1 MNPTAEN
8 KPPFARIS
16 TGIAE
21 LDRMLGGGLLPG
33 TLTVVMGATG
43 IGKTQLGLQFAA
55 AGKTQEG
62 QTGIVFDMTS
72 RGDGQNHL
80 EYARRMFDWNM
91 KQRQIDD
98 PHAPDDIW
106 NRERIRSDYF
116 HIFERSGRRV
126 SIQDLGHDQWQEWK
140 IELNRKLDQAIAF
153 FYGNFVHG
161 VRRCVID
168 GVEPTERASDSFQFH
183 VFDYIYHQ
191 ILHKDADWVARD
203 LFRINFRANET
214 EVQKHIY
221 DHRQIATLLLYT
233 SHEVLLDELLCRPIE
248 SGDELSN
255 ANTIILMG
263 KVRDGLKMRRAL
275 HVAKHRGSACDD
287 GIVPFEITGTGL
299 VLGST

>member
-1 MNPTAEN
+1 MSTFSKSNVED
-8 KPPFARIS
+8 RIS
-16 TGIAE
+16 TGIPE
-21 LDRMLGGGLLPG
+21 LDPLLGGGLIPG

-43 IGKTQLGLQFAA
+43 IGKTQLGLQFAD
-55 AGKTQEG
+55 AGHRQEG
-62 QTGIVFDMTS
+62 QRGIVFDMTS
-72 RGDGQNHL
+72 RGDGQNHAD
-80 EYARRMFDWNM
+80 YARRMFDWNL
-91 KQRQIDD
+91 KPRLVDE
-98 PHAPDDIW
+98 PYAPEDIW
-106 NRERIRSDYF
+106 NVQRMRSDYL

-126 SIQDLGHDQWQEWK
+126 SIQDLGYDQWQEWK

-168 GVEPTERASDSFQFH
+168 GVEPTDRASDSFQFH

-203 LFRINFRANET
+203 LFRIHFRTHEA
-214 EVQKHIY
+214 EVLSHMY
-221 DHRQIATLLLYT
+221 DHNQIATLLLYT

-287 GIVPFEITGTGL
+287 GIIPFEITDKGL
-299 VLGST
+299 VIRGE